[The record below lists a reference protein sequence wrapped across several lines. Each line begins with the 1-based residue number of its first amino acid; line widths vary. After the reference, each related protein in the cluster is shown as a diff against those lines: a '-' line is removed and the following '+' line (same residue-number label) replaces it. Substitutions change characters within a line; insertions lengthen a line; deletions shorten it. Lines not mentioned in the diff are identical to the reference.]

1 MNKLDI
7 ILACEDLGV
16 HVDGSHEGPKRIAKD
31 LKFEDTIVVEKKDFV
46 KEHDVNNK
54 KKNLEGVNDF
64 NERLYSKAYGSLE
77 RGNKILTLGGDHSL
91 AIASALASIKKNEK
105 MGIIWVDAHGDYNTF
120 ETTITGNLHGLP
132 LAVIDGYE
140 KKLLSDFHTGNNYSP
155 KNTVIIGARD
165 LDDLERENLRDAG
178 VTIFTTKDIR
188 SRGVNEIVN
197 EAIKIASSN
206 VNKVHISY
214 DIDVIDPLIAPGVSI
229 PAVDGINED
238 EAYNIMDS
246 ILQHKDLINSFDV
259 VEYNPSRDID
269 NKTNEIVL
277 KLVNKVINNL
287 L

>member
-16 HVDGSHEGPKRIAKD
+16 HVDGSDEGPKRIAKD
-31 LKFEDTIVVEKKDFV
+31 LNLNDTILVEKKDYV
-46 KEHDVNNK
+46 KEHDVENK

-64 NERLYSKAYGSLE
+64 NERLYSTAYNSLE
-77 RGNKILTLGGDHSL
+77 NGNKILTLGGDHSL

-140 KKLLSDFHTGNNYSP
+140 KKLLSDFHNGNNYSS

-165 LDDLERENLRDAG
+165 LDDLERKNLKDAG
-178 VTIFTTKDIR
+178 VTIFTTKDIKNK
-188 SRGVNEIVN
+188 GVNEIVN
-197 EAIKIASSN
+197 EAINIASSG
-206 VNKVHISY
+206 VKKVHISY
-214 DIDVIDPLIAPGVSI
+214 DIDVIDPLVAPGVSI
-229 PAVDGINED
+229 PAIDGIDEE
-238 EAYNIMDS
+238 EAYSIMDS
-246 ILQHKDLINSFDV
+246 ILKHKDLINSFDI
-259 VEYNPSRDID
+259 VEYNPSRDV
-269 NKTNEIVL
+269 NNRTNEIVL

>member
-16 HVDGSHEGPKRIAKD
+16 HVDGTNEGPKRIAND
-31 LKFEDTIVVEKKDFV
+31 LKLEDTKLVEKKDIV
-46 KEHDVNNK
+46 KNHDVNNK
-54 KKNLEGVNDF
+54 KKNLDGVNDF
-64 NERLYSKAYGSLE
+64 NERLYKEAYNSLE
-77 RGNKILTLGGDHSL
+77 KGNKILTLGGDHSL

-165 LDDLERENLRDAG
+165 LDDLERENLKDAG

-188 SRGVNEIVN
+188 NRGVNEIVN
-197 EAIKIASSN
+197 EAIKIASSD

-214 DIDVIDPLIAPGVSI
+214 DIDVIDPLIVPGVSI
-229 PAVDGINED
+229 PAIDGINEE
-238 EAYNIMDS
+238 EAYGIMNR
-246 ILQHKDLINSFDV
+246 LLEHKDIINSFDI

-269 NKTNEIVL
+269 NKTNKIVL

>member
-16 HVDGSHEGPKRIAKD
+16 HVDGSDEGPKRIAKD
-31 LKFEDTIVVEKKDFV
+31 LNLNDTILVEKKDYV
-46 KEHDVNNK
+46 KEHDVENK

-64 NERLYSKAYGSLE
+64 NERLYSTAYNSLE
-77 RGNKILTLGGDHSL
+77 NGNKILTLGGDHSL

-140 KKLLSDFHTGNNYSP
+140 KKLLSDFHNGNNYSS

-165 LDDLERENLRDAG
+165 LDDLERKNLKDAG
-178 VTIFTTKDIR
+178 VTIFTTKDIKNK
-188 SRGVNEIVN
+188 GVNEIVN
-197 EAIKIASSN
+197 EAINIASSG
-206 VNKVHISY
+206 VKKVHISY
-214 DIDVIDPLIAPGVSI
+214 DIDVIDPLVAPGVSI
-229 PAVDGINED
+229 PAIDGINEE
-238 EAYNIMDS
+238 EAYSIMDS
-246 ILQHKDLINSFDV
+246 ILKHKDLINSFDI
-259 VEYNPSRDID
+259 VEYNPSRDV
-269 NKTNEIVL
+269 NNRTNEIVL

>member
-16 HVDGSHEGPKRIAKD
+16 HVDGSDEGPKRIAKD
-31 LKFEDTIVVEKKDFV
+31 LNLNDTILVEKKDYV
-46 KEHDVNNK
+46 KEHDVENK

-64 NERLYSKAYGSLE
+64 NERLYSTAYNSLE
-77 RGNKILTLGGDHSL
+77 NGNKILTLGGDHSL

-140 KKLLSDFHTGNNYSP
+140 KKLLSDFHNGNNYSP

-165 LDDLERENLRDAG
+165 LDDLERKNLKDAG
-178 VTIFTTKDIR
+178 VTIFTTKDIKNK
-188 SRGVNEIVN
+188 GVNEIVN
-197 EAIKIASSN
+197 EAINIASSD
-206 VNKVHISY
+206 VKKVHISY
-214 DIDVIDPLIAPGVSI
+214 DIDVIDPLVAPGVSI
-229 PAVDGINED
+229 PAIDGINEE
-238 EAYNIMDS
+238 EAYSIMDS
-246 ILQHKDLINSFDV
+246 ILKHKDLINSFDI
-259 VEYNPSRDID
+259 VEYNPSRDV
-269 NKTNEIVL
+269 NNRTNEIVL

>member
-16 HVDGSHEGPKRIAKD
+16 HVDGTNEGPKRIAKD
-31 LKFEDTIVVEKKDFV
+31 LNLQDTILVEKKDYV
-46 KEHDVNNK
+46 KEHDVDNK

-64 NERLYSKAYGSLE
+64 NERLYNEAYNCLE
-77 RGNKILTLGGDHSL
+77 KGNKILTLGGDHSL

-140 KKLLSDFHTGNNYSP
+140 KKLLSNFHQGNNYSP

-165 LDDLERENLRDAG
+165 LDDLERENLKDAG
-178 VTIFTTKDIR
+178 VTIFTTTDVKN
-188 SRGVNEIVN
+188 RGVNEIVN
-197 EAIKIASSN
+197 EAINIASN
-206 VNKVHISY
+206 GVNKVHISY

-229 PAVDGINED
+229 PAIDGINEE
-238 EAYNIMDS
+238 EAYNIMDN
-246 ILQHKDLINSFDV
+246 LLKHKDIINSFDI
-259 VEYNPSRDID
+259 VEYNPSRDIN
-269 NKTNEIVL
+269 NKTNKIVL
-277 KLVNKVINNL
+277 DLVNKVINNL